1 MQTSFFIVCFL
12 SLVLVTG
19 ILCTGCTLNPGNY
32 QVQPANT
39 TPSSLQTTGQSS
51 TGSTSSE
58 LPVVM
63 VTTNA
68 GQSTTTPAGMPDGT
82 IVVSGGQG
90 PRATL
95 TIWKL
100 PPQLSAKVLSG
111 GVLSSDRANVLLSDN
126 RIGNASTYQF
136 SSEFVL
142 PIQAGTYLLE
152 VNQTPGNISGYYLA
166 TVVPGAVSDVYI
178 GENAAA
184 AHVSFTI
191 SPPDGE

>member
-1 MQTSFFIVCFL
+1 MQTSFFIVGFL

-19 ILCTGCTLNPGNY
+19 ILCTGCTQNPGNY

-39 TPSSLQTTGQSS
+39 TPSSVPTIGQSS
-51 TGSTSSE
+51 TGAPSPE

-68 GQSTTTPAGMPDGT
+68 GQTITTRAGRPDGT

-90 PRATL
+90 QQATL

-152 VNQTPGNISGYYLA
+152 VNQSPGNLSGYYLA
-166 TVVPGAVSDVYI
+166 AVVPGAVSDVYI
-178 GENAAA
+178 GESAAA
-184 AHVSFTI
+184 AHVSFTL
-191 SPPDGE
+191 SPPAGE